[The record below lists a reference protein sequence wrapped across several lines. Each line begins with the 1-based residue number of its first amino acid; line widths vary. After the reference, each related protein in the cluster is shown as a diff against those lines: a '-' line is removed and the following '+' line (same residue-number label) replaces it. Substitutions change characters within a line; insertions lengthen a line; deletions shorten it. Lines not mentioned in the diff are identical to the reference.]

1 MHILC
6 APIIKTSTN
15 GLAQDRGAKRWLSR
29 SWSVSFCTR
38 STRTEG
44 HPIEGGS
51 PRPQFTIQST
61 GEYACFSTHLIGCSG
76 RGFGHG
82 ATSGRSPSS
91 RPASKRGLKTLTKCR
106 GRGLYSL
113 PFKLPPVPGLA
124 RLAAFTVREDIAA
137 GRLVPV
143 LERLNPGDREAF
155 HAVYVGQG
163 GLLPA
168 RIRAMLD
175 FLAERGRVS

>member
-1 MHILC
+1 M
-6 APIIKTSTN
+6 
-15 GLAQDRGAKRWLSR
+15 
-29 SWSVSFCTR
+29 
-38 STRTEG
+38 
-44 HPIEGGS
+44 
-51 PRPQFTIQST
+51 
-61 GEYACFSTHLIGCSG
+61 
-76 RGFGHG
+76 
-82 ATSGRSPSS
+82 
-91 RPASKRGLKTLTKCR
+91 
-106 GRGLYSL
+106 
-113 PFKLPPVPGLA
+113 PGLA